1 MRGGFLHRIILGI
14 LLICQFTVCLATE
27 ANGTTAEPNVTQQSQ
42 QSTGNDSN
50 VADAKTST
58 STQNEP
64 TKATEKEPFDP
75 WRFLPWIIAGIAAVF
90 GPVLGWILT
99 VYRYRRRIP
108 EEEEKETAKKEAA
121 KKFDDKQEQEKSET
135 LEDRYKKALRE
146 EVSWIKML
154 GSPDIPNLPVHLLDT
169 FVSLRISHTWRSEAR
184 FDLKEELGQQE
195 RERDFTPEQI
205 MQRAFSNRR
214 MLLIIGDPGSGK
226 TTLMKYYAM
235 CCMSPDRYKRLG
247 FEKPPLPV
255 YFPLRQV
262 HSDGVQ
268 IASLPKNLAQWS
280 KEHTLPI
287 DETWFDNQLSQS
299 PTLVL
304 LDGLDEISDLE
315 LRRRV
320 CEWIDNA
327 VAGFSKAKFVV
338 TSRWTGYRKS
348 DRIELGFPH
357 LRADVRDFS
366 PEQQEEFLKKWF
378 CAAFLEEQHDD
389 SIDRQ
394 EWKERQKQ
402 RGLKRAKEVIDFLRE
417 DKNKGVQELVAV
429 PMLLQIIAV
438 IWKEREVLPRGR
450 AELYR
455 IALKYLLDFRDRRR
469 MLDPLLTAEEA
480 LRVLCPVSLWMQE
493 ELRADEVERDR
504 LHTKMQPIINTINEK
519 VTAKAFCENLRDRA
533 GIVADYGE
541 SAYIFRH
548 KSFREYLAALGL
560 VDDAKRD
567 KKRLKKVVQ
576 SFGDDWWEEPLRFFI
591 NEADDRLFD
600 EFMDALFASDVS
612 KELDQ
617 KQQNLLHTITC
628 EATQVRVDSLVR
640 RLNDGRVTDTKKR
653 YILDCLKAIDKQE
666 ARRAV
671 SDFASKEALTSAAG
685 IHAIEIEMAMEL
697 EAREKIFVQDA
708 VKVEIVDKAVKSFR
722 NRYEYNAEYILI
734 PGGRYKYQG
743 KTETNVPSIY
753 FAKYPVTNKR
763 YRRFIRYL
771 QDSEPG
777 LAGILPKSEFNSRMA
792 TIISE
797 IEGLS
802 DYMGSSPDGWP
813 QKLRSE
819 YDTEKRFDG
828 DDQPVVG
835 VSWFDVRAYCCWLSL
850 LETTHSDL
858 PVDKVANLYRL
869 PRELEWE
876 WAASGGKRKYPW
888 GDNKPTDKL
897 ANYNQ
902 NVGATTPVGRFPDG
916 ATPDGLLDMAGNVW
930 EWIENTYEETGAAR
944 SLRGG
949 SWYFVVDC
957 LRCSGRV
964 YVNPGDRSLDFGFRV
979 VRSQS

>member
-1 MRGGFLHRIILGI
+1 
-14 LLICQFTVCLATE
+14 
-27 ANGTTAEPNVTQQSQ
+27 
-42 QSTGNDSN
+42 

-58 STQNEP
+58 SAQNEP
-64 TKATEKEPFDP
+64 TKTTEKEPFDP

-90 GPVLGWILT
+90 GPILGCIFM

-108 EEEEKETAKKEAA
+108 EEKEKETAKREAA
-121 KKFDDKQEQEKSET
+121 KKFEDKQEQEKFET

-169 FVSLRISHTWRSEAR
+169 FVSLRISESWRSETR
-184 FDLKEELGQQE
+184 FDLKEEARPQE

-205 MQRAFSNRR
+205 MQRAFANRR

-255 YFPLRQV
+255 YFPMRQV

-268 IASLPKNLAQWS
+268 IASLPKNLARWA
-280 KEHTLPI
+280 KEHTLSI
-287 DETWFDNQLSQS
+287 DEKWFENQLNQS

-304 LDGLDEISDLE
+304 LDGLDEIGDIE

-320 CEWIDNA
+320 CDWIDNTA
-327 VAGFSKAKFVV
+327 EGLDKAMFVV

-348 DRIELGFPH
+348 DLIEIGFPH

-366 PEQQEEFLKKWF
+366 TEQQEEFLNKWF
-378 CAAFLEEQHDD
+378 CAAFLEEQYDD

-394 EWKERQKQ
+394 EWKESQKQ

-417 DKNKGVQELVAV
+417 DKNKGVQGLVAI

-455 IALKYLLDFRDRRR
+455 IALKYLLDYRDRRR
-469 MLDPLLTAEEA
+469 RFDPLLTAEEA

-493 ELRADEVERDR
+493 ELRADEVERDK
-504 LHTKMQPIINTINEK
+504 LHKKMQPIINTINDK

-640 RLNDGRVTDTKKR
+640 RLNDGRVTATKKR

-671 SDFASKEALTSAAG
+671 SDFASKEALTSTAG
-685 IHAIEIEMAMEL
+685 IHAIEIEMEMEL
-697 EAREKIFVQDA
+697 EAWEKISVHDA
-708 VKVEIVDKAVKSFR
+708 VKVEISEKLPGSLH

-743 KTETNVPSIY
+743 ETETNVPSVY

-777 LAGILPKSEFNSRMA
+777 LAGVLPKRKFNRRM
-792 TIISE
+792 TTLISE
-797 IEGLS
+797 IKGLS
-802 DYMGSSPDGWP
+802 DYLGDSPYGWP
-813 QKLRSE
+813 DNLRSD
-819 YDTEKRFDG
+819 YDAEKRFDG
-828 DDQPVVG
+828 VDQPVVG
-835 VSWFDVRAYCCWLSL
+835 ISWFAARAYCCWLSL
-850 LETTHSDL
+850 LETADADL
-858 PVDKVANLYRL
+858 PPNEVANLYRL
-869 PRELEWE
+869 PTELEWE
-876 WAASGGKRKYPW
+876 WASGGGTRQYPW
-888 GDNKPTDKL
+888 SPEKGLPSEKL
-897 ANYNQ
+897 ANYEN
-902 NVGATTPVGRFPDG
+902 NVGATTPVGRYPDG
-916 ATPDGLLDMAGNVW
+916 ATPEGMMDMAGNVW
-930 EWIENTYEETGAAR
+930 EWMGNWHEKFEGKAR

-949 SWYFVVDC
+949 SWDGTENN
-957 LRCSGRV
+957 LRCSYRHLRRP
-964 YVNPGDRSLDFGFRV
+964 VNHKLNVGFRV